1 MTWQFGT
8 GDLATLYE
16 RNGIYC
22 FDAWVQPGPQV
33 KGAKERKSA
42 DAVTEQVSE
51 RSLAASE
58 ARISTVVEEKEFE
71 IDEHESK
78 WKKVPKKKAIKQK
91 FMASYGHGSSCEDG
105 CTHDDGY
112 WSGFARR
119 VPNWL

>member
-1 MTWQFGT
+1 M
-8 GDLATLYE
+8 YE

-42 DAVTEQVSE
+42 NAVTPEQVSE
-51 RSLAASE
+51 RSLAASRV
-58 ARISTVVEEKEFE
+58 RISTEVEEKEFE
-71 IDEHESK
+71 IAEHESK
-78 WKKVPKKKAIKQK
+78 WETVPKKKAIEPK
-91 FMASYGHGSSCEDG
+91 FMASYGQGSSCEDG

-119 VPNWL
+119 VPNWP